1 MKSRFEIMG
10 EDIRKQT
17 RELVMSF
24 MQQSE
29 ACQPSAECI
38 KQAELFRVCGLDWGE
53 QPTATSTQQN
63 FWLVGLLRTLESEGI
78 VERDV
83 TTKKWRL
90 K

>member
-1 MKSRFEIMG
+1 MKSRYEKIG

-17 RELVMSF
+17 RELIISYMKHC
-24 MQQSE
+24 E
-29 ACQPSAECI
+29 ECQPNSEGI

-63 FWLVGLLRTLESEGI
+63 FWLVGLLRTLEHEGI
-78 VERDV
+78 VERD
-83 TTKKWRL
+83 TSTKKWRL

>member
-1 MKSRFEIMG
+1 MKSRFEKVG
-10 EDIRKQT
+10 DEIRRQT
-17 RELVMSF
+17 RELILDF
-24 MQQSE
+24 MKQSE
-29 ACQPSAECI
+29 ECQPGAEGI

-83 TTKKWRL
+83 STKKWRL

>member
-1 MKSRFEIMG
+1 MKSKFEKAG
-10 EDIRKQT
+10 NEIRRQA
-17 RELVMSF
+17 RELILDF
-24 MQQSE
+24 MKQSE
-29 ACQPSAECI
+29 DCQPRAKGI

>member
-29 ACQPSAECI
+29 ACLPSAEGI
-38 KQAELFRVCGLDWGE
+38 KQAELFRECELD
-53 QPTATSTQQN
+53 
-63 FWLVGLLRTLESEGI
+63 
-78 VERDV
+78 
-83 TTKKWRL
+83 
-90 K
+90 

>member
-1 MKSRFEIMG
+1 MKSRFEKMG
-10 EDIRKQT
+10 EEIRKQT
-17 RELVMSF
+17 RELVLDF
-24 MQQSE
+24 MKHSE
-29 ACQPSAECI
+29 ECRPNAEGI

-78 VERDV
+78 VERDK
-83 TTKKWRL
+83 TTKKWKL

>member
-1 MKSRFEIMG
+1 MKSRFEKAG
-10 EDIRKQT
+10 DEIRKQT
-17 RELVMSF
+17 RELVLDF
-24 MQQSE
+24 MKQSE
-29 ACQPSAECI
+29 ECQLGAEGI

-53 QPTATSTQQN
+53 QLTATSTQQN

>member
-1 MKSRFEIMG
+1 MK
-10 EDIRKQT
+10 T
-17 RELVMSF
+17 L
-24 MQQSE
+24 
-29 ACQPSAECI
+29 I
-38 KQAELFRVCGLDWGE
+38 KNYCLWLGLGG